1 MKLEGLVSTEE
12 LCSRY
17 RVERTF
23 ISSLYESGLIEVV
36 TIEQK
41 EYVHHDKI
49 RDFEKM
55 HRLHYDLN
63 INLEG
68 MEAVQHLLQQLK
80 KLQKQNLQLRNLS
93 SIYMKKS
100 SR

>member
-1 MKLEGLVSTEE
+1 MKLEELISTDE

-23 ISSLYESGLIEVV
+23 ISSLYESGLIEVITV
-36 TIEQK
+36 EQK
-41 EYVHHDKI
+41 DYVHYDRI

-55 HRLHYDLN
+55 HRLHYELN

-68 MEAVQHLLQQLK
+68 LEAVQHLLKQLK
-80 KLQKQNLQLRNLS
+80 KLQKQNLQLRNRLN
-93 SIYMKKS
+93 IYEGE
-100 SR
+100 